1 MSKIDELYK
10 KVNDLQAYCDDLYA
24 EVRYYEKQSEV
35 EGMSSYSD
43 EIRQF
48 IDTYAMLKNNYFK
61 GHISEKLFF
70 DTMDSEVDHL
80 GTILK
85 I

>member
-1 MSKIDELYK
+1 MKSIDELIE
-10 KVNDLQAYCDDLYA
+10 KVNDLQADCNDLYA
-24 EVRYYEKQSEV
+24 GVRYYEKQYEV

-43 EIRQF
+43 EVRQF
-48 IDTYAMLKNNYFK
+48 IDTYEMLKNGYFK

-70 DTMDSEVDHL
+70 EAMDSEVDHL
-80 GTILK
+80 KNILK

>member
-10 KVNDLQAYCDDLYA
+10 KVNDLQADCDDLYA
-24 EVRYYEKQSEV
+24 EVRYYEKQYEV

>member
-1 MSKIDELYK
+1 MNKIDELYK
-10 KVNDLQAYCDDLYA
+10 KVNDLQADCDDLYA

-43 EIRQF
+43 EVRQF
-48 IDTYAMLKNNYFK
+48 IDTYTMLKNGYFK

-70 DTMDSEVDHL
+70 EAMDSEVYHL
-80 GTILK
+80 RNILK